1 MAVKSKKE
9 KEHLNLLLGS
19 HLTTIHETLQVLD
32 QTPPSSSSAKVTW
45 DDVIK
50 MADQVSKQATTV
62 GMLWT
67 GEKPDAKAVEENMAS
82 YFNTLQGFLLL
93 SHGSTVGA
101 GPTLSSAVH
110 ASVKQVVDSSFRLMK
125 ETVSLYGYHSK
136 DLKISVPQLVGAVW
150 EACSALKKTPS
161 TNITAIGRGMTQVA
175 VSVKDVLR
183 EMKELKPVSCDDQVD
198 EAAGESCAEAASEP
212 HDDNSSEGDL
222 GNDLSPEEM
231 KVAERAIEVVSNTL
245 SFIKI
250 LIHSIIGL
258 LKLEKP
264 NDNSSFVNSLE
275 KLLQLCHELGRQIDE
290 IGACLY
296 PPQEIPA
303 INAALEKIHSI
314 IDAVQVEVGEL
325 LGASDVFLEPCN
337 DLRSSLR
344 QLASELS
351 NSSTADIEAR
361 VENITLNQ

>member
-1 MAVKSKKE
+1 MPVRAE
-9 KEHLNLLLGS
+9 KEHLNLILGS
-19 HLTTIHETLQVLD
+19 HLTTIHDTLHVLD
-32 QTPPSSSSAKVTW
+32 QTASSSLDKVSW
-45 DDVIK
+45 EDVIK
-50 MADQVSKQATTV
+50 MGDQVSKQATTV

-67 GEKPDAKAVEENMAS
+67 GEKPESKAIEENMAS

-101 GPTLSSAVH
+101 GPTLSSSVH

-125 ETVSLYGYHSK
+125 ETVSLYGSHSK
-136 DLKISVPQLVGAVW
+136 DHNLSIPQLVGAVW
-150 EACSALKKTPS
+150 EACSALKKTPA

-183 EMKELKPVSCDDQVD
+183 EMKELKPGSSDDPADKAV
-198 EAAGESCAEAASEP
+198 GESCVETESEP
-212 HDDNSSEGDL
+212 RDDNSNEDGL

-231 KVAERAIEVVSNTL
+231 KVAERAVVVVSNTL
-245 SFIKI
+245 SVIKE
-250 LIHSIIGL
+250 LIRSITGL

-275 KLLQLCHELGRQIDE
+275 KLLQLCQEIGQQIDE

-296 PPQEIPA
+296 PPQEIPTIKA
-303 INAALEKIHSI
+303 SLDKIHSI
-314 IDAVQVEVGEL
+314 IDVVQEEVGGL
-325 LGASDVFLEPCN
+325 QGASDVFLEACN
-337 DLRSSLR
+337 ALRSSLR

-351 NSSTADIEAR
+351 TSSTADIEAK
-361 VENITLNQ
+361 VENITLANK